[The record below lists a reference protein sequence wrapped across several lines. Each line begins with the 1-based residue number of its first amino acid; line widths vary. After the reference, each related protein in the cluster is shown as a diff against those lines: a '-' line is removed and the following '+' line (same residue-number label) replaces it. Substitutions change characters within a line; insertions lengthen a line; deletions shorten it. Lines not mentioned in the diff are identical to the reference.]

1 VSISLPRSFKSVI
14 YLPAMLVLALVVT
27 GSILIVTPVQAKDYD
42 LVILH
47 GRVMDPESGLDAV
60 RNVGVKDGKI
70 AKVTEKDIKG
80 KKTIDA
86 TGSYDGNPVKK

>member
-1 VSISLPRSFKSVI
+1 MIAA
-14 YLPAMLVLALVVT
+14 PAHAR
-27 GSILIVTPVQAKDYD
+27 DYD
-42 LVILH
+42 LVILN
-47 GRVMDPESGLDAV
+47 GRVMDPQSGLDAV